1 MYSSVSKNDR
11 ETAKEIIRVLVTF
24 LREGGK
30 YISYSDL
37 ADRLGKPDILARQ
50 LGKYLDEVSR
60 ICLQNRI
67 PNLPSIVVMKDTLNS
82 ATPMPS
88 KDSFQNEYWPISG
101 VKETEIDLAQKDV
114 HDFDWDNISLVL

>member
-67 PNLPSIVVMKDTLNS
+67 PNLSSIVVMKDTLNS

-101 VKETEIDLAQKDV
+101 VKKTEIDLAQKDV

>member
-37 ADRLGKPDILARQ
+37 ADRLGKPEILARQ

-67 PNLPSIVVMKDTLNS
+67 PNLSSIVVMKDTLNS

-101 VKETEIDLAQKDV
+101 VKKTEIDLAQKDV